1 MMNKGIRNKRI
12 KVDGARAKPFQ
23 VVGEGSVI
31 ELYINDEYLLSPDK
45 EEAWR
50 HIHKSALAVVY
61 EDDNILLLD
70 KPSGMPVQPDSHESI
85 NTLISHLK
93 AYLFHSGRWDPEQEN
108 SFTPALCNRIDRNTR
123 GIVIAAKN
131 AESLRIM
138 NKKIKDREIEKY
150 YLCIVHGLISPAA
163 GRISGYLF
171 KDAAKNRVYV
181 KKQSEKGSL
190 TAVTEY
196 KTLESAGGLSL
207 LECRL
212 ITGRTHQIRAQLADQ
227 GHPLLGD
234 GKYGREEIN
243 KPYGLFHQ
251 ALWSYKVC
259 FDFKAGAGILDYL
272 KKKTFSLDD
281 EPIIRAFM
289 GYAAKTPR
297 E

>member
-1 MMNKGIRNKRI
+1 MKTLIVGLNDAGQRLDRLLGKTYPLLSTGMMNKGIRNKRI

-93 AYLFHSGRWDPEQEN
+93 AYLFHAGRWDPEQEN

-150 YLCIVHGLISPAA
+150 YLCIVHGLYISC
-163 GRISGYLF
+163 GRAHLRVSCLRMPV
-171 KDAAKNRVYV
+171 KNRVYV
-181 KKQSEKGSL
+181 KKQS
-190 TAVTEY
+190 
-196 KTLESAGGLSL
+196 
-207 LECRL
+207 
-212 ITGRTHQIRAQLADQ
+212 D
-227 GHPLLGD
+227 
-234 GKYGREEIN
+234 
-243 KPYGLFHQ
+243 
-251 ALWSYKVC
+251 
-259 FDFKAGAGILDYL
+259 
-272 KKKTFSLDD
+272 
-281 EPIIRAFM
+281 
-289 GYAAKTPR
+289 
-297 E
+297 